1 MRTGVRPG
9 SFRRRCQRYT
19 SGKRRSAVSD
29 PQTMIDRLNAM
40 HTFPGPFLFKV
51 IGENEPTFVS
61 RVVQAAINAIGGEAD
76 VDVETRESGKG
87 KHIAVTLSAQV
98 QGPQEVLDVYEL
110 LRAVRGVRFM
120 M

>member
-1 MRTGVRPG
+1 M
-9 SFRRRCQRYT
+9 
-19 SGKRRSAVSD
+19 SD